1 MVFLKIDYY
10 SMVHSN
16 SENNNISLAVY
27 YNIST
32 IYRYE
37 AIIQVRLYSI
47 IMKRKLIYF
56 LPASNSLSWERVG
69 GTFYVEIISRKGNC
83 SSDNCVSCID
93 VKCTT
98 L

>member
-1 MVFLKIDYY
+1 
-10 SMVHSN
+10 MVHSN
-16 SENNNISLAVY
+16 SENNNISLAAY

-56 LPASNSLSWERVG
+56 LPASNSLS
-69 GTFYVEIISRKGNC
+69 
-83 SSDNCVSCID
+83 
-93 VKCTT
+93 
-98 L
+98 